1 MLLSL
6 RTITIF
12 VFIIYFALTCYTGY
26 FLLGKSHVKDGVKYT
41 HRKLSLP
48 DDGEDWNPWG
58 EEFEREKKTYP
69 YIGVE
74 NAYKISPIK
83 FSRNQSLDFKKQFY
97 KETNLDAVQQSE
109 LYTIEIWGK
118 AAIGF
123 FLWEH
128 ILGGDKLKIK
138 MDGIWSYG
146 FKRIENLKLKFRTGP
161 GVITTTAPKHVKH
174 LVLILNGRSDDKI
187 SFAKMWLDFLP
198 QFRQLHSVL
207 LILLGNEQC
216 HNEWLIPYM
225 AKYGGL
231 VNSTF
236 IVYDSPLVDNVNFYS
251 WPLGVATYRGFPKV
265 DPKKLDLQ
273 NSRPYVCNF
282 LGSIYPHTSRE
293 KLLNVIQKNNLT
305 DFCFIKARYEWQPKE
320 TKNSLSI
327 YIQSLHLSDLTLS
340 PVGMNS
346 ECYRIYEAMS
356 LGSVP
361 VVENVMTPGICSAS
375 KVLAGAPPP
384 PLRLLKSYNAPLI
397 YINDWGQL
405 PDIISKELK
414 MSLEEKIER
423 RMHMIQWY
431 ENFKLHLREN
441 FLSVLK
447 DNILRR

>member
-1 MLLSL
+1 M
-6 RTITIF
+6 
-12 VFIIYFALTCYTGY
+12 
-26 FLLGKSHVKDGVKYT
+26 KNNNNVKNGFKYT

-48 DDGEDWNPWG
+48 DDEENWNPWG
-58 EEFEREKKTYP
+58 EEFEIEKEMEKDL
-69 YIGVE
+69 
-74 NAYKISPIK
+74 YKVSQSK
-83 FSRNQSLDFKKQFY
+83 LSRNQTLNFRKFKEKNKAF
-97 KETNLDAVQQSE
+97 EESE
-109 LYTIEIWGK
+109 SFTVEIWGK
-118 AAIGF
+118 AAISL

-128 ILGGDKLKIK
+128 ILEAKLESK

-146 FKRIENLKLKFRTGP
+146 FKRIDNLKLKFRTGP
-161 GVITTTAPKHVKH
+161 GLITTKAPNDVKH
-174 LVLILNGRSDDKI
+174 LVLVLNGRSDDKV

-198 QFRQLHSVL
+198 QFRNLLSVV

-216 HNEWLIPYM
+216 HNEWLMPYM

-236 IVYDSPLVDNVNFYS
+236 IVYDSPLVDNMNFYQ

-265 DPKKLDLQ
+265 DPKTLDLQ
-273 NSRPYVCNF
+273 NSRPYICNF
-282 LGSIYPHTSRE
+282 LGSIYAHSSRE
-293 KLLNVIQKNNLT
+293 KLMNVIQENNLT

-346 ECYRIYEAMS
+346 ECYRIYEAIS
-356 LGSVP
+356 FGSVP

-375 KVLAGAPPP
+375 KTHMAPPP
-384 PLRLLKSYNAPLI
+384 PLRLLKTFKAPLI
-397 YINDWGQL
+397 FVNDWSEL
-405 PDIISKELK
+405 PKIIAKELK

-423 RMHMIQWY
+423 RLKLIQWY
-431 ENFKLHLREN
+431 ESFKLLLRDN
-441 FLSVLK
+441 LLSVLK